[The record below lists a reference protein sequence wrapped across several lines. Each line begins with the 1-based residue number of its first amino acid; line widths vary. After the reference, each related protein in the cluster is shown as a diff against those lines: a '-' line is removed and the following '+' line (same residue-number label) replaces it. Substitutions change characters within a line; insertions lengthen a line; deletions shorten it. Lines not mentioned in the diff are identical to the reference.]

1 MSGAPSSMLDRPC
14 VRFPMAVAAVAM
26 GLFVHLAM
34 EQYLG
39 LVVPLFLTFYPA
51 IMLVA
56 VMTGFWPGILATAL
70 SVLSAQYWLV
80 TPRWS
85 FGVESTSEVV
95 ALAFFAGMGVFMS
108 LVAESHRRN
117 ILKVAAYEKERVL
130 RDALLQSEK
139 LAALGR
145 MAATIAHEINNP
157 LAAAMNSVF
166 LAESS
171 AERPESVREYLTL
184 ADGELRRISQITNQ
198 VLGFYRESTKPSC
211 VLIGGLMDEVLEMF
225 KSKIRAKQATIEKQ
239 FDRQLQITAV
249 SGELRQVFANILANS
264 LDAISECGTIKVRV
278 SSSKGLDH
286 GSFRIRITVADNGS
300 GIEAAI
306 IRRIFEP
313 MFTTKE
319 NIGTGLGL
327 WVCKQLIEKHNGSIW
342 VRSSTKANRG
352 TTFSI
357 VLPLSPGPAARL

>member
-1 MSGAPSSMLDRPC
+1 
-14 VRFPMAVAAVAM
+14 MAVAAVAM
-26 GLFVHLAM
+26 ALLLHLAM

-56 VMTGFWPGILATAL
+56 VMAGFWPGILATTL
-70 SVLSAQYWLV
+70 SALSAQYWLV
-80 TPRWS
+80 APRWS
-85 FGVESTSEVV
+85 FGVESTSEAV
-95 ALAFFAGMGVFMS
+95 ALAFFAGMGLFMS
-108 LVAESHRRN
+108 LVAENHRRN
-117 ILKVAAYEKERVL
+117 IQKVAAYEKERAL

-166 LAESS
+166 LAETS

-184 ADGELRRISQITNQ
+184 ADGELRRISQITGQ

-211 VLIGGLMDEVLEMF
+211 VSIGALMDEVLELF
-225 KSKIRAKQATIEKQ
+225 KSKIKAKQATIEKQ
-239 FDRQLQITAV
+239 FDRQLQIIAV
-249 SGELRQVFANILANS
+249 SGELRQVFSNILANS
-264 LDAISECGTIKVRV
+264 LDAISERGTIKVRV
-278 SSSKGLDH
+278 SSSKKLGD
-286 GSFRIRITVADNGS
+286 GSLRFRITVADNGS
-300 GIEAAI
+300 GIEAANI
-306 IRRIFEP
+306 HRIFEP

-327 WVCKQLIEKHNGSIW
+327 WVCKQLVAKHNGSIW
-342 VRSSTKANRG
+342 VRSSIKAANKG

-357 VLPLSPGPAARL
+357 VLPSSPAALGDGPDHHCAPRVRQ